1 MAESKKTNTISKKVD
16 TKTTNANKPTSSRAR
31 KKKQNNRSPILMFV
45 VIILA
50 VLALLYNQFADKLG
64 LPDIFG
70 SFQQQATT
78 PPPVP
83 EGDEVLVHIIDVG
96 QGDAILVMTPNGNM
110 LIDSGEST
118 ARDDLDAY
126 LKSVNVTSFEYVVFT
141 HPDSDHI
148 GNAAYV
154 VENYNIKNI
163 IMPDRVASIIRS

>member
-1 MAESKKTNTISKKVD
+1 MAESAKTSTNSKKAD
-16 TKTTNANKPTSSRAR
+16 TKTVKVSKPINSRSR
-31 KKKQNNRSPILMFV
+31 KKKKSNRSPILMFV

-50 VLALLYNQFADKLG
+50 VLALLYGQFSDELG
-64 LPDIFG
+64 LPDIFAG
-70 SFQQQATT
+70 LKQYATT

-126 LKSVNVTSFEYVVFT
+126 LILKYLYF
-141 HPDSDHI
+141 P
-148 GNAAYV
+148 A
-154 VENYNIKNI
+154 
-163 IMPDRVASIIRS
+163 